1 MKKIVVNFVLG
12 GPASGK
18 GSFCKTFVKRFPG
31 SVKHISAGDCL
42 REEIQLCGQSENI
55 QTFGSDRIER
65 AHEIQ
70 KMIDSVQIV
79 PAQITVDLLW
89 EKIRQNRRFLYL
101 IDGFP
106 RNKQNLE
113 CWNQSMTNNCEVG
126 YAFCLEC
133 SEETMLNRMKERM
146 GVENRSDDRVEIF
159 SKRIEHYKTVQKFI
173 RDYFQSEGKYIGL
186 DSEQSL
192 EGIVEQAVGASGKDW
207 EMRNLG

>member
-1 MKKIVVNFVLG
+1 MKKTVVNFVLG

-18 GSFCKTFVKRFPG
+18 GSFCKTFVGKFPR

-42 REEIQLCGQSENI
+42 REEIRLCGKTENVRS
-55 QTFGSDRIER
+55 FGGDRIER
-65 AHEIQ
+65 AGEIQ

-89 EKIRQNRRFLYL
+89 EKIRQDRGISYL

-106 RNKQNLE
+106 RNRENLE

-146 GVENRSDDRVEIF
+146 EKENRSDDRVEIF

-173 RDYFQSEGKYIGL
+173 RDYFHSEGKYVGL
-186 DSEQSL
+186 DSEQAL
-192 EGIVEQAVGASGKDW
+192 EGIVEQAVRATGKDW
-207 EMRNLG
+207 GIENLG